1 MFWGVCDNA
10 ASKLS
15 NGSQANHLEERM
27 KQGVRKVYSNS
38 KEEGFIQSKAM
49 NEVDAGRDR
58 ATPAWVRHDDDEPL
72 TRISP

>member
-1 MFWGVCDNA
+1 
-10 ASKLS
+10 
-15 NGSQANHLEERM
+15 M

-58 ATPAWVRHDDDEPL
+58 ATPAWVRHDDDLSPLALRAPVREPEGGG
-72 TRISP
+72 